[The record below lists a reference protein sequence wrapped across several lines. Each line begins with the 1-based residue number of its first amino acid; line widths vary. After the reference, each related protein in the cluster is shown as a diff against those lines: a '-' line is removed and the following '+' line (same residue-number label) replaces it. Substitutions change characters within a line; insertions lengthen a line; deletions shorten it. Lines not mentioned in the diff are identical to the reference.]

1 MNNERLLHRC
11 SQAEFA
17 HKSRTQRLVFAN
29 FLIIFDRNLVL
40 FGTLFAL
47 FNKHNFKKCCDP
59 FQAALGRGWTQYL
72 EFHIIKQGLGLST
85 ASLLAFVIGLAC
97 VLAAVV
103 CGFIY
108 SQRNV
113 LEWQAVQVYRMEWLL
128 GAVAAFVGGL
138 LLRKSTGSE
147 K

>member
-1 MNNERLLHRC
+1 MSEVAHNAQH
-11 SQAEFA
+11 EFWRPPA
-17 HKSRTQRLVFAN
+17 AQPSAAVS
-29 FLIIFDRNLVL
+29 NLVEACDSC
-40 FGTLFAL
+40 GTEFMVGSHFCHA
-47 FNKHNFKKCCDP
+47 CGATR
-59 FQAALGRGWTQYL
+59 QGQTALGRGWTQYL

-97 VLAAVV
+97 ALAAVG

-113 LEWQAVQVYRMEWLL
+113 LEWQAVQIYRMEWLL